1 VNSGAAAAPD
11 KAPDLDVTPLL
22 RTIPLFAGFTDED
35 LEELG
40 RSLQRRR
47 FAAGTMVMNQGDTG
61 SSMYIVES
69 GECNIHLP
77 GEESRRI
84 SLKDIARGEYFGEL
98 ALFDE
103 MPRSASVLV
112 TTDAS
117 LLELGRDTLE
127 SFLGRRPQVAL
138 TILRTMSARLRE
150 TNTMLSA
157 RAAKNVDEEFER
169 NLSWSDKL
177 ADTVAALN
185 GSWAFILG
193 LIAMTVPVV
202 RRQRRLLLEAAADP
216 YPFAFFNLA
225 LAILVGL
232 PGAADR
238 DEPEPAVAQ
247 GPRARRHRL
256 QGQPQERGQHRDLA
270 ARARRIPRRAQG
282 ARAARAGT
290 ARAGTA
296 TARAHD
302 GRCRAL
308 DRRDSEGVL

>member
-1 VNSGAAAAPD
+1 VTPE
-11 KAPDLDVTPLL
+11 LDATPLL
-22 RTIPLFAGFTDED
+22 RSIPLFAGLTDED
-35 LEELG
+35 LHELG
-40 RSLQRRR
+40 RRLEPRR
-47 FAAGTMVMNQGDTG
+47 FAAGTMVLNQGDSG

-77 GEESRRI
+77 GDASRRI

-103 MPRSASVLV
+103 MPRSASVLA
-112 TTDAS
+112 TTDAV
-117 LLELGRDTLE
+117 LLELDRDTLE
-127 SFLGRRPQVAL
+127 DYLGRRPQVAL
-138 TILRTMSARLRE
+138 AILRTMSARLRE

-193 LIAMTVPVV
+193 LIGLT
-202 RRQRRLLLEAAADP
+202 LLWCGVNLVWSQPADP

-232 PGAADR
+232 
-238 DEPEPAVAQ
+238 Q
-247 GPRARRHRL
+247 GPLIVMSQNRQVLKDRARADTDFKVNLKNEVNIETLLRELAEFRAEHKARE
-256 QGQPQERGQHRDLA
+256 QHEAERGRER
-270 ARARRIPRRAQG
+270 ARANQ
-282 ARAARAGT
+282 
-290 ARAGTA
+290 
-296 TARAHD
+296 D
-302 GRCRAL
+302 
-308 DRRDSEGVL
+308 